1 MVFCRR
7 LGRRLIGLDPAPPED
22 PCTGRPKTAQIG
34 PGLAGGRNVWI
45 CIRDLYETREGSG
58 TGPNRPF
65 SRPRTGRVP
74 DLSDDYFCRTSAV
87 KLRVAICSEVF
98 ALIYLPRSVASSLLV
113 FVGIRMRFPSRRFLV
128 TIMSFRIVVSRGRFR
143 NLSFRDRVEDEIE
156 NS

>member
-1 MVFCRR
+1 MTITRRGR
-7 LGRRLIGLDPAPPED
+7 LGRRLVGLVPAPLED
-22 PCTGRPKTAQIG
+22 PFPARPKTAQIG
-34 PGLAGGRNVWI
+34 PGLAGGRNVSI

-65 SRPRTGRVP
+65 SRPRTGRVL

-113 FVGIRMRFPSRRFLV
+113 FLGIRMQFPSR
-128 TIMSFRIVVSRGRFR
+128 
-143 NLSFRDRVEDEIE
+143 
-156 NS
+156 